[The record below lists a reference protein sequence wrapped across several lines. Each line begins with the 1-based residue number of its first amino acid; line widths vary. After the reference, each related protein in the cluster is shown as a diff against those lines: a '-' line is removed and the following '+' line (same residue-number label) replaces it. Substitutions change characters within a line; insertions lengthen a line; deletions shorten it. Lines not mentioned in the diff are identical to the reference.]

1 MNVRLQYDLEFLAG
15 LYFEDQ
21 LQLNSYRVN
30 LSMIT
35 NTSDASSINIAM
47 DRLKAFVYGELEH
60 TVFIN
65 SALKDKAELMHMM
78 GMNMTTLPEEPV
90 DQIVG
95 MMLYY
100 KLNAIMED
108 RIQVVQLDISSTLGD
123 NVWFQHDDEDSSG
136 PFFAADGWWHI
147 PTVQHNTVETL
158 DDRDNVVK
166 VIPNAWI
173 EYGLMWPIAGAAH
186 TSNTVVFGN
195 FSKNDN

>member
-1 MNVRLQYDLEFLAG
+1 MNVRLQYDLEFLG
-15 LYFEDQ
+15 GIYFEDQ

-35 NTSDASSINIAM
+35 NTSDANSINIAM

-65 SALKDKAELMHMM
+65 STLKDKAELMHMM

-123 NVWFQHDDEDSSG
+123 NVWFQHDEEDSSG
-136 PFFAADGWWHI
+136 PFFAADGWWHN
-147 PTVQHNTVETL
+147 PTVQHNSVETL
-158 DDRDNVVK
+158 DDHDNVVK
-166 VIPNAWI
+166 VIPNAWV
-173 EYGLMWPIAGAAH
+173 EYGLMWPNAAAAH